1 MSSSA
6 RHEEVLRHN
15 RAALAKGRSELICP
29 RCARVLPNPVPADYA
44 VVKRS
49 GPGWC
54 CSSCGDV
61 WDLDG
66 QPSKA
71 EASS

>member
-29 RCARVLPNPVPADYA
+29 RCARVLPKPVPADYA
-44 VVKRS
+44 VVRRS
-49 GPGWC
+49 GDGWC

-66 QPSKA
+66 QPSKV
-71 EASS
+71 EVGS